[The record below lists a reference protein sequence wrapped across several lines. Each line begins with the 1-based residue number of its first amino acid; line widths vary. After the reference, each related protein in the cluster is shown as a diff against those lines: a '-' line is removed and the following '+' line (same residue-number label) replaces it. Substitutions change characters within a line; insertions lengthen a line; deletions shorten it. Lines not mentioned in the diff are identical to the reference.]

1 MRTHFNRLSKPELE
15 FLKDNCNFS
24 DEEILLLNMAARD
37 LSDTQMADRLG
48 VSNSTITKMKKRIK
62 LKIIDFLE
70 FPIIER
76 KESLENLEINL
87 VKQRISSKVRCW
99 YGNSNLGE
107 IFTDQG
113 RSINLFPYRS
123 NQTVRM
129 DRQQPKKWLPFME
142 RHKGVNQAK
151 KVWKI
156 FRWNKCYLVNHLKS
170 VAPVCYLLGTSCR
183 GSFLL
188 WRRC

>member
-76 KESLENLEINL
+76 KENLENLEINI
-87 VKQRISSKVRCW
+87 VKQRISSKVGC
-99 YGNSNLGE
+99 
-107 IFTDQG
+107 
-113 RSINLFPYRS
+113 
-123 NQTVRM
+123 
-129 DRQQPKKWLPFME
+129 
-142 RHKGVNQAK
+142 
-151 KVWKI
+151 
-156 FRWNKCYLVNHLKS
+156 
-170 VAPVCYLLGTSCR
+170 
-183 GSFLL
+183 
-188 WRRC
+188 

>member
-76 KESLENLEINL
+76 KENLENLEINL
-87 VKQRISSKVRCW
+87 VKQKISSKV
-99 YGNSNLGE
+99 
-107 IFTDQG
+107 
-113 RSINLFPYRS
+113 
-123 NQTVRM
+123 V
-129 DRQQPKKWLPFME
+129 
-142 RHKGVNQAK
+142 H
-151 KVWKI
+151 
-156 FRWNKCYLVNHLKS
+156 
-170 VAPVCYLLGTSCR
+170 
-183 GSFLL
+183 
-188 WRRC
+188 

>member
-76 KESLENLEINL
+76 KENSENLEINL
-87 VKQRISSKVRCW
+87 VKQRISSKVRC
-99 YGNSNLGE
+99 
-107 IFTDQG
+107 
-113 RSINLFPYRS
+113 
-123 NQTVRM
+123 
-129 DRQQPKKWLPFME
+129 
-142 RHKGVNQAK
+142 
-151 KVWKI
+151 
-156 FRWNKCYLVNHLKS
+156 
-170 VAPVCYLLGTSCR
+170 
-183 GSFLL
+183 
-188 WRRC
+188 

>member
-24 DEEILLLNMAARD
+24 DEEILLLNLAARD
-37 LSDTQMADRLG
+37 FSDTQMADRLG

-87 VKQRISSKVRCW
+87 VKQRISSKVRC
-99 YGNSNLGE
+99 
-107 IFTDQG
+107 
-113 RSINLFPYRS
+113 
-123 NQTVRM
+123 
-129 DRQQPKKWLPFME
+129 
-142 RHKGVNQAK
+142 
-151 KVWKI
+151 
-156 FRWNKCYLVNHLKS
+156 
-170 VAPVCYLLGTSCR
+170 
-183 GSFLL
+183 
-188 WRRC
+188 

>member
-70 FPIIER
+70 FPTIER
-76 KESLENLEINL
+76 KENSENLEINL
-87 VKQRISSKVRCW
+87 VKQRISNKVRC
-99 YGNSNLGE
+99 
-107 IFTDQG
+107 
-113 RSINLFPYRS
+113 
-123 NQTVRM
+123 
-129 DRQQPKKWLPFME
+129 
-142 RHKGVNQAK
+142 
-151 KVWKI
+151 
-156 FRWNKCYLVNHLKS
+156 
-170 VAPVCYLLGTSCR
+170 
-183 GSFLL
+183 
-188 WRRC
+188 